1 MRRHRTARAE
11 FEALTLPL
19 LDDLYGAAMRLAR
32 NPDDASDLVQDTY
45 LRAWAAWDRFIEGS
59 NARAW
64 MIRILTNG
72 YINGYRRRSS
82 HKKFAARPGDEPV
95 ELLYGAERC
104 ERSNNPEKAI
114 TEPMLSDEVSEALG
128 SLPDDYRAVV
138 VLADLEGM
146 KYKEIADT
154 LGCPVGTVMSRL
166 FRARRQLEELLAGYA
181 RTEYAL
187 GRAA

>member
-1 MRRHRTARAE
+1 MRSRRTARAE
-11 FEALTLPL
+11 FEAMTLPL
-19 LDDLYGAAMRLAR
+19 IDDLFGAAMRLAR
-32 NPDDASDLVQDTY
+32 NRDDASDLVQDTY
-45 LRAWAAWDRFIEGS
+45 LRAWAAWGRFIEGS

-82 HKKFAARPGDEPV
+82 HKKFAARPGDEPI

-104 ERSNNPEKAI
+104 ARSHDPERAM
-114 TEPMLSDEVSEALG
+114 TEPMLSDEVSLALG
-128 SLPDDYRAVV
+128 ELPDDYRTVV

-146 KYKEIADT
+146 KYKDIADT

-166 FRARRQLEELLAGYA
+166 FRARRMLEERLAGFA